1 MRGTKLNIDSYF
13 SRVIHIHNFPTILLA
28 GSLDRKKKNMRAG
41 RTKKKIKSQNCSSS
55 VMPPDQH
62 NDASQDNIKL

>member
-28 GSLDRKKKNMRAG
+28 GSLDRKKK
-41 RTKKKIKSQNCSSS
+41 
-55 VMPPDQH
+55 QH
-62 NDASQDNIKL
+62 ESWKNKEENQEPKLFFVSHATGPA

>member
-28 GSLDRKKKNMRAG
+28 GSLDRKKKHELEEQRRN
-41 RTKKKIKSQNCSSS
+41 QE
-55 VMPPDQH
+55 P
-62 NDASQDNIKL
+62 KLFFIGHATGSA